1 MGERETRGGGGGDRQ
16 TERRDRQTERRDRQT
31 ERKRAEWG
39 RGHQERVLTGI
50 KEWGREMIPVMYYI
64 IIRGKDKQEENDTE
78 EGRKRQD
85 RKGAQKGR
93 KLGSKNEKDK
103 A

>member
-1 MGERETRGGGGGDRQ
+1 MEGGGGERDTGGRGGTDRQ
-16 TERRDRQTERRDRQT
+16 RGETDRQRGETDRQ
-31 ERKRAEWG
+31 RAEWG

-50 KEWGREMIPVMYYI
+50 KEWGRQMIPVMYYI